1 MTRIRSPS
9 QLKNM
14 CRPNIIQTIRGIHYD
29 DQSIPLNI
37 NVQLIL
43 NFSQETLVFISFWR
57 KQVCGLFEQPPKK
70 TKLFIL
76 FLDFVEK
83 GLTAQPKCAI
93 IQMLSEAQTL

>member
-14 CRPNIIQTIRGIHYD
+14 YRLNIIQTIRGIHDD
-29 DQSIPLNI
+29 DQSFSLTTD
-37 NVQLIL
+37 VQLLL
-43 NFSQETLVFISFWR
+43 NFSQET
-57 KQVCGLFEQPPKK
+57 QYLFAFGGNRYAVYSSSPLKNK
-70 TKLFIL
+70 IVYFV
-76 FLDFVEK
+76 LDFFKK